1 MGNRRSEGFVLMEKE
16 LFIQGTSEPLQ
27 QAREYVEKKKDE
39 IISLKDRNRFHH
51 MPEVGWMNDPN
62 GFSVYDGEYHL
73 FYQYFPYDVKWGP
86 MHWGHVKSKDL
97 IKWEYLPVA
106 LAPDQSYE
114 TGGCS
119 QEVRS
124 RWMENMY

>member
-73 FYQYFPYDVKWGP
+73 FYQY
-86 MHWGHVKSKDL
+86 L
-97 IKWEYLPVA
+97 
-106 LAPDQSYE
+106 
-114 TGGCS
+114 
-119 QEVRS
+119 
-124 RWMENMY
+124 RW